1 MEEEKKNKFPWDTLE
16 TISLMMPTEILVYHI
31 YRFYMNKST
40 RTKMAGIDLQ
50 TLKSYLKKYE
60 KESSV
65 RECLKR

>member
-16 TISLMMPTEILVYHI
+16 TMSLMMPTEILVYHI
-31 YRFYMNKST
+31 YRFSMNKSNK
-40 RTKMAGIDLQ
+40 TKMAESDLQ
-50 TLKSYLKKYE
+50 ILKTYLNKYE